1 MFELTYKEEATYQV
15 YADTQFIGSIFKY
28 DRYIFA
34 SFRDSPLP
42 RWMNDEIEV
51 KVWRLNNEHQDK

>member
-1 MFELTYKEEATYQV
+1 MFELTYEKDDTYRV
-15 YADTQFIGSIFKY
+15 YAGPQFIGSLVKY

-34 SFRDSPLP
+34 PFRDSPLP

-51 KVWRLNNEHQDK
+51 KVWRLNNEHKDK